1 MYLLSY
7 LTFEQYQQLGGK
19 CTEDAFPNLQFDTET
34 KMDYITDGKLSKL
47 VATIGEAPEVV
58 QRLEVKLIDITM
70 NTDTSKEGTGN
81 IISYSNG
88 IESFGFATDKDS
100 DQDILTKFKNIMLEY
115 LYPTYPQLFYRG
127 RWVYKRGWNDNST
140 E

>member
-1 MYLLSY
+1 MSY

-19 CTEDAFPNLQFDTET
+19 CTEDAFPNLQFDAET
-34 KMDYITDGKLSKL
+34 KMNYITDGRLSKL
-47 VATIGEAPEVV
+47 MTTLEEVPEVV
-58 QRLEVKLIDITM
+58 QRLEVKLIDIIM
-70 NTDTSKEGTGN
+70 SIDTSKQGVGN
-81 IISYSNG
+81 VTSYSNG
-88 IESFGFATDKDS
+88 IESFGYATDKDS
-100 DQDILTKFKNIMLEY
+100 EEYIWNKFKNIMLEY